1 MINQL
6 FTLKMF
12 ITKIT
17 TARVFINETKSCDE
31 IQLKLLRKIINHNAE
46 TKFGKD
52 NHFAEIKN
60 YEEYASKLPI
70 REYEEFRPYILEQAE
85 NQDTR
90 AIVNDTILFF
100 NKTSGTTS
108 EPKLI
113 PVTETALKGLKK
125 SQSLMIYYQYLN
137 RKNAFV
143 GKAVGIASPAE
154 EEMSEYG
161 IPIGAASGHFYKSV
175 SKMVRKKYVLP
186 YEVFEI
192 EDYELKYF
200 IIGLFCLMH
209 KNISYFGTAN
219 PTTILKIVET
229 INSNK
234 KQLLKDLGSG
244 IIQHLKKEKSDHVD
258 LINGFIKIDETRLN
272 EVKTLFNQGE
282 KIEFK
287 DLWPD
292 LKLVGTWTGGS
303 CGIALKALISTMPK
317 GVTSM
322 DLGFVASEV
331 RGTVVIN
338 ESTQGGIPTY
348 QDNFF
353 EFVEKE
359 AFEKGERHFLLL
371 HELELG
377 KEYYVIVTTQAG
389 LYRYH
394 MNDIMKVVDFENKCP
409 VLCFIQKGKGVCNIT
424 GEKLYEGQ
432 LLHAIDALNL
442 NACFIQVVGDE
453 QKVQYEMYAEFE
465 EENVNT
471 QDLQSKLD
479 QLLCE
484 QNIEYME
491 KRKSN
496 RLKPIQVS
504 ILKEGTYEIVKRMA
518 VENGQRE
525 GQYKPVLLQL
535 KSEAMLDLS
544 NYVK

>member
-1 MINQL
+1 MINRL
-6 FTLKMF
+6 FILKMF

-17 TARVFINETKSCDE
+17 KARVFINKTKSCDE
-31 IQLKLLRKIINHNAE
+31 VQLKLLRKIINHNAE

-52 NHFAEIKN
+52 NNFAKIKN
-60 YEEYASKLPI
+60 YEDYASKLPI
-70 REYEEFRPYILEQAE
+70 REYDDFKPYILEQAE
-85 NQDTR
+85 NQNTR

-113 PVTETALKGLKK
+113 PVTKTSLKGLQK
-125 SQSLMIYYQYLN
+125 SQSLMIYFQYLN
-137 RKNAFV
+137 QKNAFV

-154 EEMSEYG
+154 EEISEHG

-175 SKMVRKKYVLP
+175 SKLVRKKYVLP

-200 IIGLFCLMH
+200 IIGLFCLMN
-209 KNISYFGTAN
+209 KNISYFATAN
-219 PTTILKIVET
+219 PTTILKIVEI

-234 KQLLKDLGSG
+234 KQLLKDLNSG

-272 EVKTLFNQGE
+272 ELKALFNQDE

-287 DLWPD
+287 DLWPN

-317 GVTSM
+317 DVTSM

-353 EFVEKE
+353 EFIEKE
-359 AFEKGERHFLLL
+359 DFEKGERHFLML
-371 HELELG
+371 HELELE

-394 MNDIMKVVDFENKCP
+394 MNDIMKVVDFKNKCP

-432 LLHAIDALNL
+432 LLAAIAELNL
-442 NACFIQVVGDE
+442 NTCFIQVVGDE

-479 QLLCE
+479 KLLCE
-484 QNIEYME
+484 QNNEYME

-504 ILKEGTYEIVKRMA
+504 ILKEGTYEIVKRKA
-518 VENGQRE
+518 VEKGQRE

-535 KSEAMLDLS
+535 KSEAMLNLS